1 MSITIADWPNRD
13 RFRHY
18 MHLLCSG
25 SAWTIPQNNL
35 RIRDLLAKIPQDILR
50 TVETERLTQL
60 YGYGAQTS
68 TGTLILQKYT
78 DSFGY
83 KFPQLLEG
91 FVAAGNP
98 RDLAFQITCGSHRSF
113 KWKCLKSKCD
123 HHIWPAQVYNRI
135 RGGGCGFCAGRQ
147 TCLCDSFG
155 QKFPQLLEE
164 FVAAG
169 NKRELAFTIPPGS
182 NQSFKWKCLKAK
194 CDHHIWP
201 ATVYNRTRG
210 SGGGCGF
217 CAGQQTCL
225 CDSFGQ
231 KFPQLLEEFVGA
243 GNDRNIAF
251 TISPGSNQSFNW
263 KCLKAKCDHHI
274 WPAQVNTRTR
284 GSGCKFCHGL
294 QTCSCDSFGYLIPQ
308 LLEEFVAAGNP
319 RNLAFT
325 IPPGSSQSFK
335 WKCLKTKC
343 DHHIWPAAVYTRT
356 QRSGCGF
363 CAGRQTCPCDSFGHF
378 FPQLLEEFVGAGND
392 RNIAFTISPGSDQSF
407 NWKCLKA
414 KCDHHIWSAR
424 VNNRT
429 SGTCCPK
436 CAGGNFA
443 REFAQ
448 RLDDSKIKY
457 IPEQKFPDC
466 RDQKEL
472 PVDFDVYE
480 LDALGELDG
489 PQHFEV
495 VYFYG
500 SEGSDLKK
508 QQLHDRIKN
517 DFARKTNK
525 HMFRLSYS
533 EKHNMKKH
541 WEEFLGLVKA
551 AGKGPGRPRIER
563 FYGKEYAQLQQ
574 GG

>member
-1 MSITIADWPNRD
+1 MSEYMTANESKTPNRD

-18 MHLLCSG
+18 MHILCCG
-25 SAWTIPQNNL
+25 NAWTIPPNNL
-35 RIRDLLAKIPQDILR
+35 RIRDLLAKIPHVKLR
-50 TVETERLTQL
+50 NVETQRLTLL
-60 YGYGAQTS
+60 YGYCTKTS
-68 TGTLILQKYT
+68 AHTLILQKYT

-83 KFPQLLEG
+83 KFLQLLEEFVTAGNPRDLAFQITCGSNKSFKWKCLKAECNHHVWPAQVDKRTRGGTCGFCAGRRTCPCDSFGQLFPQLLDEFVAAGNPRNLAFTIPPGSRQSFKWKCLKAECDHHIWPAQVYNRTGGGTCGFCAGKRTCPCDSFGQKFPQLLEE
-91 FVAAGNP
+91 FIAAGNP
-98 RDLAFQITCGSHRSF
+98 RDLAFQITCGSNKSF
-113 KWKCLKSKCD
+113 MWKCLKPKAKCD
-123 HHIWPAQVYNRI
+123 HHIWPATVKNRTKGNEC
-135 RGGGCGFCAGRQ
+135 RFYAGRQ
-147 TCLCDSFG
+147 TCRCDSFG

-169 NKRELAFTIPPGS
+169 NDRELAFTIPPGS
-182 NQSFKWKCLKAK
+182 EQSFKWKCLK
-194 CDHHIWP
+194 P
-201 ATVYNRTRG
+201 TV
-210 SGGGCGF
+210 
-217 CAGQQTCL
+217 
-225 CDSFGQ
+225 
-231 KFPQLLEEFVGA
+231 
-243 GNDRNIAF
+243 
-251 TISPGSNQSFNW
+251 
-263 KCLKAKCDHHI
+263 KCDHHI
-274 WPAQVNTRTR
+274 WPAQVKTRTN
-284 GSGCKFCHGL
+284 GSG
-294 QTCSCDSFGYLIPQ
+294 
-308 LLEEFVAAGNP
+308 
-319 RNLAFT
+319 
-325 IPPGSSQSFK
+325 
-335 WKCLKTKC
+335 
-343 DHHIWPAAVYTRT
+343 
-356 QRSGCGF
+356 
-363 CAGRQTCPCDSFGHF
+363 
-378 FPQLLEEFVGAGND
+378 
-392 RNIAFTISPGSDQSF
+392 
-407 NWKCLKA
+407 
-414 KCDHHIWSAR
+414 
-424 VNNRT
+424 
-429 SGTCCPK
+429 CPK
-436 CAGGNFA
+436 CAGGKFA

-448 RLDDSKIKY
+448 LLDDLKIKY